1 MHESART
8 WRIEPVLRLPYN
20 VGKVGVVSSTDLVV
34 SDPIDVSDA
43 LDGWL
48 LVDVHENAL
57 AAAEHVE
64 VVVEGLAP
72 SVDEPETAFVAT
84 PSLAFTRVKSTDV
97 AGTLCSARLSW
108 RLPSHVR
115 VALRLVQEKVAV
127 TPTVRPVN
135 VSVALLLQGWGVA
148 EPHAG
153 GCECTSAK

>member
-1 MHESART
+1 MHEAART

-20 VGKVGVVSSTDLVV
+20 VGKVGVVSTTDLVI

-57 AAAEHVE
+57 AAAELVE

-72 SVDEPETAFVAT
+72 SDDEPETTFVAT
-84 PSLAFTRVKSTDV
+84 PTLAFTRVQPSDA
-97 AGTLCSARLSW
+97 AGTLRSARLSW

-115 VALRLVQEKVAV
+115 VALRLVQEKAGA
-127 TPTVRPVN
+127 TPTVRPVK
-135 VSVALLLQGWGVA
+135 VSVALLVQGWGA
-148 EPHAG
+148 AGARAG